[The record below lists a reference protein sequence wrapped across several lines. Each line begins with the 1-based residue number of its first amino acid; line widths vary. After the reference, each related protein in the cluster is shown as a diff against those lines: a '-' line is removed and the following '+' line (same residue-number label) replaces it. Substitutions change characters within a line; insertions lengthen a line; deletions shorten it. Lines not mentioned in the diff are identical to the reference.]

1 MTEARPSQDSAAEAL
16 TGSCV
21 VDGSGTLLSMDPALA
36 RLAEQ
41 VGLPPAEIHLTD
53 LPGQRGGLRSFLGL
67 CLRSGSPLPGRVGL
81 SAPGANAVLFRV
93 RGRRARAEE
102 SSLEGSIHLHLL
114 ADNHISR
121 RLGALNQ
128 KIAELHTEV
137 RRRQGLERELE
148 EALAREREARQEAE
162 RANRLKDEF
171 LAAISHELRTPLNVI
186 MGWTELLL
194 DPEMAAGRVEHGL
207 RSIDRAARAQHR
219 GVEDL
224 LDFTRLTRG
233 ILDLRVGPVDV
244 AAFVDEAVEDMR
256 PGFDAAGIELVG
268 DVDPDTPP
276 MRADA
281 ERARQILWNLL
292 SNALK
297 FGRKGG
303 RVEVYAEGRD
313 HEVLLQVVDDGQGID
328 PRFIPRLF
336 EPFTQE
342 DGSLTKRAY
351 GMGLG
356 LALVKRITELHGG
369 TVEVVSDGPGE
380 GATFI
385 IRMPAAEPNGAPSA
399 TG

>member
-1 MTEARPSQDSAAEAL
+1 MTEVRPSQDFAPGAL
-16 TGSCV
+16 HGSCL
-21 VDGSGTLLSMDPALA
+21 VDERGTLLSMDPALA
-36 RLAEQ
+36 RLVEQ

-53 LPGQRGGLRSFLGL
+53 LPGQIGNLKSFLSL

-81 SAPGANAVLFRV
+81 SAPGSDVVPFRV
-93 RGRRARAEE
+93 RGRRAQAEE
-102 SSLEGSIHLHLL
+102 SSRNDSIHLHLA

-137 RRRQGLERELE
+137 RRRQRLERELE
-148 EALAREREARQEAE
+148 EALVREREARQEAE
-162 RANRLKDEF
+162 QANRLKDEF

-194 DPEMAAGRVEHGL
+194 DPDMAPGRVEHGL
-207 RSIDRAARAQHR
+207 RSIDRAARAQHQ

-224 LDFTRLTRG
+224 LDLTRLTRG
-233 ILDLRVGPVDV
+233 VLDLRVGPVDV
-244 AAFVDEAVEDMR
+244 RAFVDEAVEDMR
-256 PGFDAAGIELVG
+256 PGFEAAGIELVS
-268 DVDPDTPP
+268 DVDPDMPP

-297 FGRKGG
+297 FGREGG
-303 RVEVYAEGRD
+303 RVEVHAEGGD
-313 HEVLLQVVDDGQGID
+313 PDVLLRVVDDGQGID
-328 PRFIPRLF
+328 PEFLPRLF

-356 LALVKRITELHGG
+356 LALVKRFTELHGG
-369 TVEVVSDGPGE
+369 TVDAVSDGPGE
-380 GATFI
+380 GSTFI
-385 IRMPAAEPNGAPSA
+385 IRMPAAEPNEAAST